1 MKIIDLIAKK
11 LNLRAKQ
18 VENTVQLL
26 TTGATIPFVS
36 RYRKEATG
44 GLNEVQVSQVKEEHA
59 RLEELVHRRDY
70 ILQTIEEQGK
80 LTDDLRLRI
89 ADCWDAT
96 VLEDLY
102 LPFKPKRKTR
112 AEVARKRGLEPLALT
127 LLMQP
132 HQDPEKLAVKFVKGE
147 VSSVDDALQGAR
159 DILAEQINEDE
170 RSRQTVRRSFE
181 RTALIRSK
189 VVKSKEAEAG
199 KYRDYF
205 DWEEPLRRCT
215 SHRLLAMRRG
225 EAEGYLRVT
234 IVPADEDDCLQRV
247 ERPYVKPGTPAA
259 RQVEMAAADA
269 YKRLLKP
276 SIETEFAGSSKGK
289 ADEEAIRVFAD
300 NLKQLLLAAPLGE
313 KRIMGID
320 PGFRTGCKVVCL
332 DAQGNLLHN
341 ETIFPHPP
349 QSQYARAGFK
359 LNSLVEQY
367 HIEAVAIGN
376 GTAGRE
382 TEELIKSLHL
392 KNVDVFLVSE
402 DGASVYSASKLA
414 REEFP
419 DYDVTVRGAVSIGRR
434 LADPLAELVKIDR
447 RPSGRA
453 VPTRCR
459 PS

>member
-96 VLEDLY
+96 VLEDFY

-189 VVKSKEAEAG
+189 VVKSKEAEAE
-199 KYRDYF
+199 YRDYF
-205 DWEEPLRRCT
+205 DWEEPLRQHPPTACWPCVAVKL
-215 SHRLLAMRRG
+215 RLPACYHVQLTK
-225 EAEGYLRVT
+225 T
-234 IVPADEDDCLQRV
+234 IVCSV

-259 RQVEMAAADA
+259 RESKWPPPMLTSVCSSPASRQVCWFFQE
-269 YKRLLKP
+269 
-276 SIETEFAGSSKGK
+276 
-289 ADEEAIRVFAD
+289 
-300 NLKQLLLAAPLGE
+300 
-313 KRIMGID
+313 
-320 PGFRTGCKVVCL
+320 
-332 DAQGNLLHN
+332 QG
-341 ETIFPHPP
+341 
-349 QSQYARAGFK
+349 R
-359 LNSLVEQY
+359 
-367 HIEAVAIGN
+367 
-376 GTAGRE
+376 
-382 TEELIKSLHL
+382 
-392 KNVDVFLVSE
+392 
-402 DGASVYSASKLA
+402 
-414 REEFP
+414 
-419 DYDVTVRGAVSIGRR
+419 
-434 LADPLAELVKIDR
+434 
-447 RPSGRA
+447 
-453 VPTRCR
+453 
-459 PS
+459 

>member
-269 YKRLLKP
+269 L
-276 SIETEFAGSSKGK
+276 
-289 ADEEAIRVFAD
+289 
-300 NLKQLLLAAPLGE
+300 
-313 KRIMGID
+313 
-320 PGFRTGCKVVCL
+320 
-332 DAQGNLLHN
+332 
-341 ETIFPHPP
+341 
-349 QSQYARAGFK
+349 
-359 LNSLVEQY
+359 SLI
-367 HIEAVAIGN
+367 HI
-376 GTAGRE
+376 
-382 TEELIKSLHL
+382 
-392 KNVDVFLVSE
+392 
-402 DGASVYSASKLA
+402 
-414 REEFP
+414 
-419 DYDVTVRGAVSIGRR
+419 
-434 LADPLAELVKIDR
+434 
-447 RPSGRA
+447 
-453 VPTRCR
+453 
-459 PS
+459 